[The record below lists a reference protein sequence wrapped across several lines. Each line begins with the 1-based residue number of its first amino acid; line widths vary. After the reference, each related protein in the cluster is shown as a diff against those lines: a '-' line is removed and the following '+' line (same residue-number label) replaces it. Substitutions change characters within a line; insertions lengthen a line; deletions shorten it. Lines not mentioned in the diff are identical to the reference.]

1 MTPRQFLNTGLV
13 AISYLLGCG
22 GKAAAAVAGPVGE
35 DEFPRFMLNDI
46 PPPPPQAAELRAA
59 NAGLAVA

>member
-1 MTPRQFLNTGLV
+1 MIPRQFLNT
-13 AISYLLGCG
+13 
-22 GKAAAAVAGPVGE
+22 GPVGE

-46 PPPPPQAAELRAA
+46 PPRPLRAAELRAA